1 MNGNKIVATVNFRSY
16 SVVEEMLSVD
26 ENLLTLLDLILVL
39 VCKLVAVEIVTS
51 EHLDGL
57 GWVVVPVC
65 SLVFLAIYRDIVVC
79 IAIVCSN
86 RWVGADDASGVY
98 LTCLKPCRRLSVGWL
113 LLPCKAVALYPWRPV
128 HRQWYG

>member
-57 GWVVVPVC
+57 GWVVVSVC

-98 LTCLKPCRRLSVGWL
+98 TLLSEA
-113 LLPCKAVALYPWRPV
+113 LPSFISWMASVTV
-128 HRQWYG
+128 